1 MFWFYFELILWFLWQ
16 LPQNLVALVMMPF
29 LGKMEL
35 VRFENYC
42 WVFSCQKMMG
52 GISLGNFIF
61 LSPYMAKKEANV
73 RHELG
78 HTVQSHMLGWLYLL
92 IIGLPSILNAW
103 FNFTE
108 CYHSWYPEAW
118 ANKLA
123 GLKVGRNQYGCFI
136 YIPNDDDE
144 EMDEQ

>member
-16 LPQNLVALVMMPF
+16 LPQNLVALVMIPF

-61 LSPYMAKKEANV
+61 LSPYMAKKEAIV

-78 HTVQSHMLGWLYLL
+78 HTVQSHMLGW
-92 IIGLPSILNAW
+92 A
-103 FNFTE
+103 
-108 CYHSWYPEAW
+108 
-118 ANKLA
+118 
-123 GLKVGRNQYGCFI
+123 
-136 YIPNDDDE
+136 
-144 EMDEQ
+144 